1 MRIIPFL
8 VSAIITVVLIFLLN
22 KKWGSIPPLGK
33 FLSPQHGFWQN
44 AEPADADF
52 TIDLKFPNLK
62 GKVNIYFD
70 DKLVP
75 HVFADNDEDL
85 YFVQGYLHAKF
96 RLFQM
101 ELQTMYAAGRLS
113 EIFGNNPGIIKVDRE
128 TRRSGMVYA
137 AQNALNEFEADP
149 VSNAT

>member
-1 MRIIPFL
+1 MRIISFL
-8 VSAIITVVLIFLLN
+8 VSAIITIVLIFLLN

-44 AEPADADF
+44 AEAANADF
-52 TIDLKFPNLK
+52 NADLKFPSLK
-62 GKVNIYFD
+62 GKTNVYFD

-75 HVFADNDEDL
+75 HVFADNDEDMF
-85 YFVQGYLHAKF
+85 FVQGYLHAKF

-101 ELQTMYAAGRLS
+101 ELQTMFAAGRLT
-113 EIFGNNPGIIKVDRE
+113 EIIGNKPEILRVDRE

-137 AQNALNEFEADP
+137 AQNALNEIEADP
-149 VSNAT
+149 LS